1 MYEDLS
7 PRATLDREERQPDSG
22 SCFDKSAYDRCI
34 FICRAELRRVLD
46 VKMSDRYARR
56 ITAASL
62 PIQERAQW
70 LLRFE
75 YLAGSN
81 GSLGRDIGEKGRAK
95 FQKTVFSA
103 NHEAND
109 CDFRLLSTEWDKL
122 LCGKV
127 QVDDWDIKPSHA

>member
-1 MYEDLS
+1 MDRRYNEAVES
-7 PRATLDREERQPDSG
+7 VSGPRAVASQIRQ
-22 SCFDKSAYDRCI
+22 
-34 FICRAELRRVLD
+34 
-46 VKMSDRYARR
+46 
-56 ITAASL
+56 
-62 PIQERAQW
+62 
-70 LLRFE
+70 

-109 CDFRLLSTEWDKL
+109 CDFRLFSTEWDKL
-122 LCGKV
+122 HLCGKV